1 MKIYSELLSWNRL
14 TVRTKRNG
22 INRTLESC
30 QMAQMWNTG
39 TLNGSAGAL
48 QIPQNLK
55 SVIPVWDF
63 LVGGILKT
71 NEQQNNH
78 VANVTV

>member
-1 MKIYSELLSWNRL
+1 
-14 TVRTKRNG
+14 
-22 INRTLESC
+22 
-30 QMAQMWNTG
+30 MAQMWNTG

-71 NEQQNNH
+71 NKQQNNH